1 MKPYYFVAVL
11 QAGLQ
16 YTMGIKMKIIL
27 IILGLFIVWFIQR
40 LVYEKNWKK
49 GLNAEVSFEHS
60 AVTEG
65 SETILFEMVS
75 NRKWMILPTLKV
87 MFKTDKGLH
96 FEKQEN
102 MKITDYCYK
111 CDIFSLFPYQKIV
124 RRHEVTCAKRGLY
137 DVDELDLTAG
147 DIWFSGEYYSTCE
160 NKARL
165 YVFPAKADL
174 ERTDVPYERIM
185 GNIQTRKYLQE
196 DPFAFAGIREYQ
208 SYDSMRSINWKISA
222 KNSTYMVNVH
232 DATASQAICF
242 LFNADQDTIW
252 HHDDLLEEGIRIV
265 STLARQFLEQ
275 GVPVQFLTN
284 GKDKITK
291 ESLYLRAGSGEAHGE
306 MLDEQLARMDLTL
319 EAERFHGRME
329 ELCNGKSENV
339 LYVFVSTSCRE
350 ELQEDFLR
358 LREQSRGSVW
368 IAPVYRGTLLD
379 MHPGIAGDMICWE
392 VERGG

>member
-1 MKPYYFVAVL
+1 
-11 QAGLQ
+11 
-16 YTMGIKMKIIL
+16 MKIIL
-27 IILGLFIVWFIQR
+27 IVIGLFIVYLIQR
-40 LVYEKNWKK
+40 VVYEKNWKK
-49 GLNAEVSFEHS
+49 GLSASVSFEDR

-65 SETILFEMVS
+65 GETILYEVVS

-96 FEKQEN
+96 FDKEEN
-102 MKITDYCYK
+102 MKVTDYCYK

-124 RRHEVTCAKRGLY
+124 RRHQVACAKRGLY
-137 DVDELDLTAG
+137 DVKDLDLTAG

-160 NKARL
+160 NRARL

-174 ERTDVPYERIM
+174 RRIDAPYEQIM

-208 SYDSMRSINWKISA
+208 SFDSMKSINWKISA

-265 STLARQFLEQ
+265 STLAAQFLEQ
-275 GVPVQFLTN
+275 GVPVQFITN

-291 ESLYLRAGSGEAHGE
+291 ESLYLRSGSGEAHGE
-306 MLDEQLARMDLTL
+306 MLDEQLARIDLTL
-319 EAERFHGRME
+319 EAGRFHERME
-329 ELCNGKSENV
+329 EICSRKRENV

-358 LREQSRGSVW
+358 LKQQSRGSIW
-368 IAPVYRGTLLD
+368 IAPLYRGTLAE
-379 MHPGIAGDMICWE
+379 MHPGIAGDIIFWE
-392 VERGG
+392 VEKGG

>member
-1 MKPYYFVAVL
+1 
-11 QAGLQ
+11 
-16 YTMGIKMKIIL
+16 MKIIL
-27 IILGLFIVWFIQR
+27 IVIGLFIVYLIQR
-40 LVYEKNWKK
+40 VVFKNNWKK
-49 GLNAEVSFEHS
+49 GLSASVSFEDR

-65 SETILFEMVS
+65 SETILYEVVS

-96 FEKQEN
+96 FDKEEN
-102 MKITDYCYK
+102 MKVTDYCYK

-124 RRHEVTCAKRGLY
+124 RRHQVSCAKRGLY
-137 DVDELDLTAG
+137 DVKDLDLTAG

-160 NKARL
+160 NRARL

-174 ERTDVPYERIM
+174 KRIDAPYEQIM

-208 SYDSMRSINWKISA
+208 SFDSMKSINWKISA

-265 STLARQFLEQ
+265 STLAAQFLEQ
-275 GVPVQFLTN
+275 GVPVQFITN

-291 ESLYLRAGSGEAHGE
+291 ESLYLRSGSGEAHGE
-306 MLDEQLARMDLTL
+306 MLDEQLARIDLTL
-319 EAERFHGRME
+319 EAGRFHERME
-329 ELCNGKSENV
+329 EICSRKRENV

-358 LREQSRGSVW
+358 LKQQSRGSIW
-368 IAPVYRGTLLD
+368 IAPLYRGTLAE
-379 MHPGIAGDMICWE
+379 MHPGIAGDIIFWE
-392 VERGG
+392 VEKGG

>member
-1 MKPYYFVAVL
+1 
-11 QAGLQ
+11 
-16 YTMGIKMKIIL
+16 MKIIL
-27 IILGLFIVWFIQR
+27 IVLGLFAVYLIQR
-40 LVYEKNWKK
+40 VVYEKNWKK
-49 GLNAEVSFEHS
+49 GLHAAVSFAHS
-60 AVTEG
+60 AVSEG
-65 SETILFEMVS
+65 GETVLFEMVS

-87 MFKTDKGLH
+87 MFKADKGLH
-96 FEKQEN
+96 FEKEEN
-102 MKITDYCYK
+102 MKVTDYCYK

-124 RRHEVTCAKRGLY
+124 RRHKVICAKRGLY
-137 DVDELDLTAG
+137 DVKELDLTAG
-147 DIWFSGEYYSTCE
+147 DIWFSGEYYSSCK

-174 ERTDVPYERIM
+174 KRIDAPYEQIM

-208 SYDSMRSINWKISA
+208 SYDSMKSINWKISA
-222 KNSTYMVNVH
+222 KNNTYMVNVH

-265 STLARQFLEQ
+265 STLAGQFLEQ
-275 GVPVQFLTN
+275 GIPVQFITN

-291 ESLYLRAGSGEAHGE
+291 ESLHLCAGSGEAHGE
-306 MLDEQLARMDLTL
+306 MLDEQLARIDLTL
-319 EAERFHGRME
+319 EAERFHERLVE
-329 ELCNGKSENV
+329 ICNGKNGNV

-358 LREQSRGSVW
+358 LREQSRGSIW
-368 IAPVYRGTLLD
+368 IAPLYRGTSVEI
-379 MHPGIAGDMICWE
+379 HPGIPGDIIFWE
-392 VERGG
+392 VEKGS

>member
-1 MKPYYFVAVL
+1 
-11 QAGLQ
+11 
-16 YTMGIKMKIIL
+16 MKIIL
-27 IILGLFIVWFIQR
+27 IVIGLFMVYLIQR
-40 LVYEKNWKK
+40 VVYEKNWKK
-49 GLNAEVSFEHS
+49 GLSASVSFENR

-65 SETILFEMVS
+65 SETILYEVVS

-96 FEKQEN
+96 FDKEEN
-102 MKITDYCYK
+102 MKVTDYCYK

-124 RRHEVTCAKRGLY
+124 RRHQVACAKRGLY
-137 DVDELDLTAG
+137 EVKDLDLTAG

-160 NKARL
+160 NRARL

-174 ERTDVPYERIM
+174 KQIDAPYEQIM

-208 SYDSMRSINWKISA
+208 SFDSMKSINWKISA

-265 STLARQFLEQ
+265 STLAARFLEQ
-275 GVPVQFLTN
+275 GVPVQFISN

-291 ESLYLRAGSGEAHGE
+291 ESLYLRSGSGEAHGE
-306 MLDEQLARMDLTL
+306 MLDEQLARIDLTL
-319 EAERFHGRME
+319 EAERFHERME
-329 ELCNGKSENV
+329 EICSRKRENV

-358 LREQSRGSVW
+358 LKQQSRGSIW
-368 IAPVYRGTLLD
+368 IAPVYRGTLAE
-379 MHPGIAGDMICWE
+379 MHPGIAGDIIFWE
-392 VERGG
+392 VEKGG

>member
-1 MKPYYFVAVL
+1 
-11 QAGLQ
+11 
-16 YTMGIKMKIIL
+16 MKIIL
-27 IILGLFIVWFIQR
+27 IVLGLFAVYLIQR
-40 LVYEKNWKK
+40 VVYEKNWKK
-49 GLNAEVSFEHS
+49 GLHAAVSFAHS
-60 AVTEG
+60 AVSEG
-65 SETILFEMVS
+65 GETVLLEMVS

-96 FEKQEN
+96 FEKEEN
-102 MKITDYCYK
+102 MKVTDYCYK

-124 RRHEVTCAKRGLY
+124 RRHKVICAKRGLY
-137 DVDELDLTAG
+137 DVKELDLTAG
-147 DIWFSGEYYSTCE
+147 DIWFSGEYYSSCK
-160 NKARL
+160 NNARL

-174 ERTDVPYERIM
+174 KRIDAPYEQIM

-208 SYDSMRSINWKISA
+208 SYDSMKSINWKISA
-222 KNSTYMVNVH
+222 KNNTYMVNVH

-265 STLARQFLEQ
+265 STLAGQFLEQ
-275 GVPVQFLTN
+275 GIPVQFITN

-291 ESLYLRAGSGEAHGE
+291 ESLHLCAGSGEAHGE
-306 MLDEQLARMDLTL
+306 MLDEQLARIDLTL
-319 EAERFHGRME
+319 EVERFHERLE
-329 ELCNGKSENV
+329 EICNGKNGNV

-358 LREQSRGSVW
+358 LREQSRGSIW
-368 IAPVYRGTLLD
+368 IAPLYRGTSVEI
-379 MHPGIAGDMICWE
+379 HPGIPGDIIFWE
-392 VERGG
+392 VEKGS

>member
-1 MKPYYFVAVL
+1 
-11 QAGLQ
+11 
-16 YTMGIKMKIIL
+16 MKIIL
-27 IILGLFIVWFIQR
+27 IVIGLFMVYLIQR
-40 LVYEKNWKK
+40 VVYEKNWKK
-49 GLNAEVSFEHS
+49 GLSASVSFENR

-65 SETILFEMVS
+65 SETILYEVVS

-96 FEKQEN
+96 FDKEEN
-102 MKITDYCYK
+102 MKVTDYCYK

-124 RRHEVTCAKRGLY
+124 RRHQVACAKRGLY
-137 DVDELDLTAG
+137 DVKDLDLTAG

-160 NKARL
+160 NRARL

-174 ERTDVPYERIM
+174 KQIDATYEQIM

-208 SYDSMRSINWKISA
+208 SFDSMKSINWKISA

-265 STLARQFLEQ
+265 STLAGRFLEQ
-275 GVPVQFLTN
+275 GVPVQFISN

-291 ESLYLRAGSGEAHGE
+291 ESLYLRSGSGEAHGE
-306 MLDEQLARMDLTL
+306 MLDEQLARIDLTL
-319 EAERFHGRME
+319 EAERFHDQME
-329 ELCNGKSENV
+329 EICSRKRENV

-358 LREQSRGSVW
+358 LKQQSRGSIW
-368 IAPVYRGTLLD
+368 IAPVYRGTLAE
-379 MHPGIAGDMICWE
+379 MHPGIAGDIIFWE
-392 VERGG
+392 VEKGG